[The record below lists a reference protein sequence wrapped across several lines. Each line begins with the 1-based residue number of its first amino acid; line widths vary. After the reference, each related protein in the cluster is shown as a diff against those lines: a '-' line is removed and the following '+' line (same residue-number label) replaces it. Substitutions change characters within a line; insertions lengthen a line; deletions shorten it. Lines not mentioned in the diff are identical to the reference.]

1 MDFTVFVSFI
11 KIQRAVTIKHVLAVV
26 FGTLSL
32 FFCVNLVNV
41 EAVGGRR
48 FEKMLQDMREVS
60 LRFFLLYFIE
70 CFLTQTTIF
79 LKSYHIF
86 VLLKPRKA

>member
-32 FFCVNLVNV
+32 FFV
-41 EAVGGRR
+41 
-48 FEKMLQDMREVS
+48 
-60 LRFFLLYFIE
+60 
-70 CFLTQTTIF
+70 
-79 LKSYHIF
+79 
-86 VLLKPRKA
+86 